1 MNSRVGTSELIDLLI
16 SFVVLTIAF
25 SLRAGLGSLS
35 NINAVYRM
43 YFPGAGPVDLTFS
56 DLLIVSAIGVGTGF
70 MLHELAH
77 KYMAQRYGYWAEYK
91 ASPMGLVITVVLA
104 AVAGIIFAAPGAVQ
118 IRKANYTAPQ
128 STYNYNDDS
137 YWDSLDRHTGGE
149 EGQIAAAGPMTNLIL
164 AGIFLSL
171 LMTGMLGSKTI
182 MAAAASYAMSINL
195 ILAGFNMIPID
206 PLDGAKVLRS
216 SPVMYAVIGLP
227 AIILGLI
234 AMFMPGLLFG
244 FLS

>member
-25 SLRAGLGSLS
+25 SLKAGLDSISIL
-35 NINAVYRM
+35 
-43 YFPGAGPVDLTFS
+43 
-56 DLLIVSAIGVGTGF
+56 VSAIGVGTGF

-91 ASPMGLVITVVLA
+91 ASPMGLVITVIIA
-104 AVAGIIFAAPGAVQ
+104 AATGIIFAAPGAVQ
-118 IRKANYTAPQ
+118 IRKASYTAPQ

-137 YWDSLDRHTGGE
+137 YWDSLDHRTGGE
-149 EGQIAAAGPMTNLIL
+149 EGLIAVAGPLTNLIL
-164 AGIFLSL
+164 AGIFFSL
-171 LMTGMLGSKTI
+171 LMSGMLGSKTI
-182 MAAAASYAMSINL
+182 MEIAASYAMSINL
-195 ILAGFNMIPID
+195 ILAGFNMIPVD

-216 SPVMYAVIGLP
+216 NPVMYAVIGLP
-227 AIILGLI
+227 AILLGLI
-234 AMFMPGLLFG
+234 TMFMPGLLFG